1 MNGFEKHGIKHLSA
15 SSINLWTNAPDVWV
29 ASYLFKKRTPMGAA
43 AMRGICTEEAV
54 ANTLTGKLHKAG
66 ALDQAL
72 EKFDSMFF
80 MADEKITKER
90 AMIEPC
96 MELTLQELEHYGKPE
111 FPEEGQTKI
120 SITATDR
127 NDDGEVIWS
136 VPVIG
141 YLDFVFPDHGVVID
155 LKTTGRIPSKMSP
168 EHQLQRAIYQK
179 ARGNQVVKFLY
190 VSSKKTNMLEDGD
203 PTEILGLA
211 KKQIARLEKFLRAG
225 SAEDIREVIPVNPN
239 SFYWNGAE
247 DLREEMYGI

>member
-43 AMRGICTEEAV
+43 AMRGICTEDAV

-111 FPEEGQTKI
+111 FPEEGQIKV

>member
-43 AMRGICTEEAV
+43 AMRGICTEDAV

-111 FPEEGQTKI
+111 FPEDGQTKI

>member
-1 MNGFEKHGIKHLSA
+1 
-15 SSINLWTNAPDVWV
+15 
-29 ASYLFKKRTPMGAA
+29 MGAA
-43 AMRGICTEEAV
+43 AMRGICTEDAV

-111 FPEEGQTKI
+111 FPEEGQIKV

-203 PTEILGLA
+203 PTEILGKA